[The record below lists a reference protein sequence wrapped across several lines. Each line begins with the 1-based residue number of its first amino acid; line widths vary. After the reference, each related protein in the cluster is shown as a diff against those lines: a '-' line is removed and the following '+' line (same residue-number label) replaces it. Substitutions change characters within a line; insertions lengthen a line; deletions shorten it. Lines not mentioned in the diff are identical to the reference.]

1 MLMQYELLFYPGR
14 RKCTNKAEKLE
25 TIEAAMVLMF
35 RESRMAVR
43 LRIISSIITAA
54 FCLAT
59 AAGQS
64 PAPAEKL
71 GSSYRH
77 GYYLFLA
84 GTPSGCED
92 CYVPLLLTRKTIED
106 LKESPTTEDCILIT
120 TYERDSIW
128 HYDGLLRIAQS
139 EINGAERKVRIFNKT
154 YRYQEIA
161 PPEVLRLLQNP
172 SGKISISRVYLQAK
186 LPAGPE
192 LKQLIADFQALK

>member
-1 MLMQYELLFYPGR
+1 MSLRTTGLIIAAAFWLTATGGGQ
-14 RKCTNKAEKLE
+14 AEKYD
-25 TIEAAMVLMF
+25 
-35 RESRMAVR
+35 
-43 LRIISSIITAA
+43 
-54 FCLAT
+54 
-59 AAGQS
+59 
-64 PAPAEKL
+64 
-71 GSSYRH
+71 SYRH

-84 GTPSGCED
+84 GTPNGCED
-92 CYVPLLLTRKTIED
+92 CYVPLLLTRKNIEQ
-106 LKESPTTEDCILIT
+106 LKDGSTPDDCVLIT

-161 PPEVLRLLQNP
+161 AAEILRLLENP
-172 SGKISISRVYLQAK
+172 SGKIPISRIYLPAK